1 MSYAVAAAAVL
12 LLHAAF
18 VLFVVFGALLVA
30 RRRRLAWLHL
40 PAAAWGF
47 FVEAT
52 GRGCPLTAWENLLR
66 MRAGL
71 EGYGGSFIE
80 HYLVGLLY
88 PGGLTRELQL
98 ALAAGVVLV
107 NLLLY
112 GRLILKPPPQA
123 QGRDRTVRRVD
134 AG

>member
-30 RRRRLAWLHL
+30 RRRRLAWVHL

-66 MRAGL
+66 LRAGL
-71 EGYGGSFIE
+71 EGYGGGFIE

-112 GRLILKPPPQA
+112 ARLFLRRPP
-123 QGRDRTVRRVD
+123 RRVD

>member
-1 MSYAVAAAAVL
+1 MSHAFGAVAIL
-12 LLHAAF
+12 LLHFAF

-30 RRRRLAWLHL
+30 RRRWLAWLHL

-71 EGYGGSFIE
+71 DGYDESFVE
-80 HYLVGLLY
+80 HYIVALLY

-112 GRLILKPPPQA
+112 ARLFLKRPA
-123 QGRDRTVRRVD
+123 RMD